1 MDKYKVTHRLL
12 KQSIKSLVNRQLT
25 SNNPIY
31 RSISALPLGS
41 GGRNPQLYRS
51 FGSLATK
58 VERNPSF
65 SSLNSDDVSYFKGV
79 LGENNVVQDEDR
91 LETANIDWMHKYKGS
106 SKLLLLPRNTEEVSK
121 ILEYCNSR
129 RLAVVPQG
137 GNTGLVGGS
146 VPVFDE
152 VIINAGSMN
161 KIIAFDKVS
170 GILVCEAGC
179 ILENLISYLD
189 NQGFI
194 MPLDLGA
201 KGSCQIG
208 GNVSTNAGGLRLVR
222 YGSLHGNVL
231 GLEAVLANGDVLDML
246 GTLRK
251 DNTGYDLKH
260 LFIGS
265 EGSLGIVTK
274 VSILTPPKLS
284 SVNIAFL
291 ACEDYLSCQKLL
303 SEAKRK
309 LGEILSA
316 FEFLDSHA
324 MDLVLNHLE
333 GVRNPLPSAVH
344 NFYVLIE
351 TTGSDE
357 SYDKEKLEAFLLHSM
372 ESGLISD
379 GVLAQDINQA
389 SSFWRIREGV
399 PEALMRAGPVYKYDL
414 SIPVEKM
421 YSLVEE
427 MRLRLGQSAN
437 VVGYG
442 HLGDGNLHLNVSAPR
457 YDDKILA
464 QIEPYVYE
472 WTSKHRGSISAEHG
486 LGLMKANEIFY
497 SKSHETVQLMASIK
511 KLLDPHGILNPYK
524 ALSKIACNRLQKELV
539 EWQVNPPTGF
549 KHKVTDNLQRWV
561 IEVIGAPGTL
571 YANETYQ
578 LQVDFPEHY
587 PMEAPQVIFLHP
599 APLHPHIYSNGHI
612 CLDILYDS
620 WSPAMTVSSV
630 CISILSML
638 SSSPAKQRPEDND
651 RYVKNCRNGRSPK
664 ETRWWFHDDKV

>member
-1 MDKYKVTHRLL
+1 M
-12 KQSIKSLVNRQLT
+12 
-25 SNNPIY
+25 
-31 RSISALPLGS
+31 
-41 GGRNPQLYRS
+41 
-51 FGSLATK
+51 
-58 VERNPSF
+58 E
-65 SSLNSDDVSYFKGV
+65 
-79 LGENNVVQDEDR
+79 
-91 LETANIDWMHKYKGS
+91 M
-106 SKLLLLPRNTEEVSK
+106 EVSK
-121 ILEYCNSR
+121 ILGYCNSR

-152 VIINAGSMN
+152 VIINVGSMN
-161 KIIAFDKVS
+161 KIIAFDKVQKEAAK
-170 GILVCEAGC
+170 LVEMFQLMQVVCAFSVMALFMGM
-179 ILENLISYLD
+179 YL
-189 NQGFI
+189 
-194 MPLDLGA
+194 
-201 KGSCQIG
+201 
-208 GNVSTNAGGLRLVR
+208 
-222 YGSLHGNVL
+222 
-231 GLEAVLANGDVLDML
+231 AVLTNGDVLDMV

-291 ACEDYLSCQKLL
+291 ACEDYPSCQKLL

-309 LGEILSA
+309 LGEVLSA

-333 GVRNPLPSAVH
+333 GVRNPLPSSAH

-357 SYDKEKLEAFLLHSM
+357 SYDREKLEAFLLRSM
-372 ESGLISD
+372 EAGLIAD

-389 SSFWRIREGV
+389 SSFWQIREGI

-421 YSLVEE
+421 YNLVEE
-427 MRLRLGQSAN
+427 MRVRLGQSAN

-442 HLGDGNLHLNVSAPR
+442 HLGDGNLHLNISAPR
-457 YDDKILA
+457 YDDTILA

-486 LGLMKANEIFY
+486 LGLMKANKIFY

-511 KLLDPHGILNPYK
+511 KLLDPNGILNPYK
-524 ALSKIACNRLQKELV
+524 VL
-539 EWQVNPPTGF
+539 
-549 KHKVTDNLQRWV
+549 
-561 IEVIGAPGTL
+561 
-571 YANETYQ
+571 
-578 LQVDFPEHY
+578 
-587 PMEAPQVIFLHP
+587 
-599 APLHPHIYSNGHI
+599 PHSLCSYS
-612 CLDILYDS
+612 
-620 WSPAMTVSSV
+620 
-630 CISILSML
+630 
-638 SSSPAKQRPEDND
+638 
-651 RYVKNCRNGRSPK
+651 
-664 ETRWWFHDDKV
+664 